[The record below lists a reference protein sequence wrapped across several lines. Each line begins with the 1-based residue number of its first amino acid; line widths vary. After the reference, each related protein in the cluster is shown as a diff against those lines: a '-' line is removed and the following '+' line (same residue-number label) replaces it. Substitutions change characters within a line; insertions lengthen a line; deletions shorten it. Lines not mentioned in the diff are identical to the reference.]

1 MAETR
6 AAGRGGGCVLV
17 PGQRRLAFTSS
28 KIPKKIEEE
37 KKRKKTYR
45 RECPE
50 SGHKSTEI
58 ERENF
63 EEKELEKKTY
73 MSECPDN
80 VDCNFNLLLESM
92 THIFTELSQLPL
104 ASVPS
109 MLHATDITL

>member
-1 MAETR
+1 M
-6 AAGRGGGCVLV
+6 

-58 ERENF
+58 EREKF

-73 MSECPDN
+73 MSECPD
-80 VDCNFNLLLESM
+80 
-92 THIFTELSQLPL
+92 TGQ
-104 ASVPS
+104 
-109 MLHATDITL
+109 